1 MAKEANFF
9 VVCLSVTF
17 CALDCSCAVF
27 PSTKGMKVA
36 WPAWLDIN
44 YAIAFGKEYW
54 PCARA
59 GSDLVSAL
67 LPPRSATS
75 QFVAVLPPALLCGW
89 WGNSCSI
96 PGVRDMV
103 GPRGHSWRRWLSVT
117 QTWPTHVGSLG
128 TSSLWVDKGDNLPAV
143 LLKYLIFVLNLI
155 WAIPST
161 PASCSLPLF
170 PGFQAGAYKEVEISA
185 SCFCILGKAER
196 GHSQLE
202 K

>member
-1 MAKEANFF
+1 M
-9 VVCLSVTF
+9 
-17 CALDCSCAVF
+17 
-27 PSTKGMKVA
+27 
-36 WPAWLDIN
+36 
-44 YAIAFGKEYW
+44 
-54 PCARA
+54 
-59 GSDLVSAL
+59 
-67 LPPRSATS
+67 
-75 QFVAVLPPALLCGW
+75 
-89 WGNSCSI
+89 
-96 PGVRDMV
+96 
-103 GPRGHSWRRWLSVT
+103 T

-170 PGFQAGAYKEVEISA
+170 PGFQAGAYKEVEIST

-202 K
+202 Q